1 MSSAVVKLTIDG
13 REVEVPAGTR
23 VIEAAKKLGIEIPHY
38 CYHPALSI
46 AGSCRMCLVEI
57 EKFPKPAIACHTM
70 ATAGMVVQTNSET
83 ARQARAAMLEF
94 LLANHPL
101 DCPVCDQAGECK
113 LQEYYMTVGQYNSA
127 LLDNKVKKTKAK
139 IIGPHVILDSE
150 RCILCSRCVRFTD
163 EISKSHELGI
173 FSRGDHSELANYPG
187 RSLDNPYSGNVV
199 DICPVGA
206 LTDRDFRFKVRVW
219 YLESAPSICHGCARG
234 CNIRVDYLTRRLHHN
249 DGKRIA
255 RFKPRVN
262 PEVNGHWICD
272 AGRYS
277 YKPLENDNRLL
288 HPRVTNGDPVQASW
302 TATLARIVEAFS
314 AHVSE
319 YGVSS
324 MAVLASA
331 SMTNE
336 EMWAARRLFFD
347 GLKIEKIAW
356 RVPPGPDDADD
367 ELLIRAD
374 KNANTFGAEKIFGPI
389 TRAPD
394 VQQIMELTAAGK
406 IKAWIILDCD
416 LTPAFGAEKISE
428 LAGSLTLS
436 LYAGSHLNA
445 TSRRCRFL
453 LPTAVFTEKE
463 GTITNF
469 EGRVQHFPA
478 IVAPLGDSHSMLAA
492 LSRLAAAFAQ
502 KTIPA
507 DPATVFAALG
517 QEIEHFKGKTYAELI
532 ERSAPLSKIPS

>member
-1 MSSAVVKLTIDG
+1 
-13 REVEVPAGTR
+13 
-23 VIEAAKKLGIEIPHY
+23 IEAAKKLGIKIPHY

-46 AGSCRMCLVEI
+46 AGSCRLCLVEI
-57 EKFPKPAIACHTM
+57 EKFPKPAIACHTV
-70 ATAGMVVQTNSET
+70 ATEGMVVHTDSET

-101 DCPVCDQAGECK
+101 DCPICDQAGECK
-113 LQEYYMTVGQYNSA
+113 LQQYYMTVGQYNSA

-139 IIGPHVILDSE
+139 VIGPHVILDSE

-173 FSRGDHSELANYPG
+173 FRRGDHSELSNYPG
-187 RSLDNPYSGNVV
+187 MSLDNPYSANVV

-234 CNIRVDYLTRRLHHN
+234 CNIRVDYLTRRFHHN

-262 PEVNGHWICD
+262 PAVNGHWICN

-277 YKPLENDNRLL
+277 YKSLENEDRLL
-288 HPRVTNGDPVQASW
+288 NPCVANGSPEKASW
-302 TATLARIVEAFS
+302 TAALARIADAFS
-314 AHVSE
+314 THVAE
-319 YGVSS
+319 YGVGSV
-324 MAVLASA
+324 AVIASA

-336 EMWAARRLFFD
+336 EMWAARQLFYH

-356 RVPPGPDDADD
+356 LIPPGPHDTDD

-389 TRAPD
+389 TRAAE
-394 VQQIMELTAAGK
+394 VQQIIDKTAAGR
-406 IKAWIILDCD
+406 IKAWIVLDRD
-416 LTPAFGAEKISE
+416 LAPAYGEVKIKE
-428 LAGSLTLS
+428 LTGSLKLS
-436 LYAGSHLNA
+436 FYAGSHLNT
-445 TSRRCRFL
+445 TSRGCRFV
-453 LPTAVFTEKE
+453 LPTAVYTEKE
-463 GTITNF
+463 GTITNVA
-469 EGRVQHFPA
+469 GRVQHFPL
-478 IVAPLGDSHSMLAA
+478 VVPPLGDSLSMPAT
-492 LSRLAAAFAQ
+492 LSRLAS
-502 KTIPA
+502 
-507 DPATVFAALG
+507 ALG
-517 QEIEHFKGKTYAELI
+517 QEKIPSEPAEMYESLGQAIEHFKDKTYAELI
-532 ERSAPLSKIPS
+532 EHSAPMKKISS

>member
-1 MSSAVVKLTIDG
+1 MGSATVKLTIDG
-13 REVEVPAGTR
+13 REVEVPSGTR

-57 EKFPKPAIACHTM
+57 EKFPKPAISCHTV
-70 ATAGMVVQTNSET
+70 AADGMVVHTDSGV
-83 ARQARAAMLEF
+83 AKQARAAMLEF

-101 DCPVCDQAGECK
+101 DCPICDQAGECK
-113 LQEYYMTVGQYNSA
+113 LQQYYMTVGQYDSA
-127 LLDNKVKKTKAK
+127 LLDNKVKKSKAK
-139 IIGPHVILDSE
+139 IIGPHVMLDSE

-173 FSRGDHSELANYPG
+173 FNRGDHSELSNYPG
-187 RSLDNPYSGNVV
+187 MSLDNPYSGNVV

-219 YLESAPSICHGCARG
+219 YLDSAPSICHGCARG

-255 RFKPRVN
+255 RFKPRFN

-277 YKPLENDNRLL
+277 YKTLEDEDRLYN
-288 HPRVTNGDPVQASW
+288 PRVTDGNGDNPGWNAI
-302 TATLARIVEAFS
+302 TGRIADALS
-314 AHVSE
+314 SHISE
-319 YGVSS
+319 YGVGSV
-324 MAVLASA
+324 AVIASA

-336 EMWAARRLFFD
+336 EMWAARQLFYD

-356 RVPPGPDDADD
+356 RIPPGPDDIDD
-367 ELLIRAD
+367 DLLIRAD
-374 KNANTFGAEKIFGPI
+374 KNANTFGAEQIFGPM
-389 TRAPD
+389 THAAD
-394 VQQIMELTAAGK
+394 VQQVLDKIAEGK
-406 IKAWIILDCD
+406 IKAWIVLDRD
-416 LTPAFGAEKISE
+416 LSPAFGEEKIRK
-428 LAGSLTLS
+428 LTGGLKFS
-436 LYAGSHLNA
+436 LYAGSHLHA
-445 TSRRCRFL
+445 TSRSCRFL

-469 EGRVQHFPA
+469 SGRVQYFPL
-478 IVAPLGDSHSMLAA
+478 VVPPLGDALPMLEA
-492 LSRLAAAFAQ
+492 LSRLS
-502 KTIPA
+502 
-507 DPATVFAALG
+507 AALKLEPISTDPG
-517 QEIEHFKGKTYAELI
+517 AVFTALAGDIAHFKGTSYAELI
-532 ERSAPLSKIPS
+532 KRWAPISKIPS

>member
-1 MSSAVVKLTIDG
+1 MGDATVKLTIDG

-57 EKFPKPAIACHTM
+57 EKFPKPAIACHTV
-70 ATAGMVVQTNSET
+70 AAEGMVVRTDS
-83 ARQARAAMLEF
+83 AVAKQARAAMLEF

-101 DCPVCDQAGECK
+101 DCPICDQAGECK
-113 LQEYYMTVGQYNSA
+113 LQQYYMTVGQCDSA
-127 LLDNKVKKTKAK
+127 LLDNKVKKSKAK

-173 FSRGDHSELANYPG
+173 FNRGDHSELSNYPG
-187 RSLDNPYSGNVV
+187 MSLDNPYSVNVV

-219 YLESAPSICHGCARG
+219 YLDQAPSICHGCARG
-234 CNIRVDYLTRRLHHN
+234 CNIRVDYLTKRLHHN

-255 RFKPRVN
+255 RFKPRFN

-277 YKPLENDNRLL
+277 YKSLEDENRLYT
-288 HPRVTNGDPVQASW
+288 PQAGGDKSSW
-302 TATLARIVEAFS
+302 TAALTRMAETVSQHI
-314 AHVSE
+314 SE
-319 YGVSS
+319 YGIGSV
-324 MAVLASA
+324 AVIASA
-331 SMTNE
+331 SLTNE
-336 EMWAARRLFFD
+336 EMWAARQLFHH

-356 RVPPGPDDADD
+356 RIPPGPDDKDD
-367 ELLIRAD
+367 NLLIRAD
-374 KNANTFGAEKIFGPI
+374 KNANTFGAEQIFGSI
-389 TRAPD
+389 SRAAE
-394 VQQIMELTAAGK
+394 VQQVLDKTAEGK
-406 IKAWIILDCD
+406 IKGWIILDRD
-416 LTPAFGAEKISE
+416 LSPAFGEDTIK
-428 LAGSLTLS
+428 TLMGGLDFS
-436 LYAGSHLNA
+436 IYAGSHLHA
-445 TSRRCRFL
+445 TSRNCRFL

-469 EGRVQHFPA
+469 AGRAQHFPS
-478 IVAPLGDSHSMLAA
+478 VVPPLGDALSLLEV
-492 LSRLAAAFAQ
+492 LSRLAAALELEP
-502 KTIPA
+502 IPNDA
-507 DPATVFAALG
+507 AAVFAALSG
-517 QEIEHFKGKTYAELI
+517 EIDHFKGASYVELI
-532 ERSAPLSKIPS
+532 EKSAPISKIPS